1 MVGIAPVFLTRR
13 FSSSQMFSIMFKSDD
28 SVGGGGVDDI
38 HIVCIQ
44 ICSGG
49 PCQMGWSTIVQQL
62 HSSVVSQQWNDLRI
76 EHFVLIASCSYV
88 PLYVDNVSLMM

>member
-1 MVGIAPVFLTRR
+1 
-13 FSSSQMFSIMFKSDD
+13 MFKSGDL
-28 SVGGGGVDDI
+28 VGGVEDI

-76 EHFVLIASCSYV
+76 EHFVLMASCSLV
-88 PLYVDNVSLMM
+88 PLYEDNVRFMR

>member
-1 MVGIAPVFLTRR
+1 M
-13 FSSSQMFSIMFKSDD
+13 FSLHDGLVHPEMFSIMFKSGDLM
-28 SVGGGGVDDI
+28 GGVDDI

-76 EHFVLIASCSYV
+76 QHFVLIASCS
-88 PLYVDNVSLMM
+88 

>member
-1 MVGIAPVFLTRR
+1 MREVVPLVEKFALSRLSVVGIAPVFLTQR
-13 FSSSQMFSIMFKSDD
+13 FSSSQMFSIMFKSGDL
-28 SVGGGGVDDI
+28 VGRVDDI

-49 PCQMGWSTIVQQL
+49 PCQMGWSTTMQQL

-76 EHFVLIASCSYV
+76 VSSTSC
-88 PLYVDNVSLMM
+88 